1 MSVTL
6 SQSSRWFARPLALVV
21 AVLLTVVAG
30 TGFLGFR
37 YWQERQA
44 ANLAHERSRQVLET
58 LDRLK
63 TIIADVEA
71 QRRGYLLTLDPS
83 YLKAYGVSD
92 ESVRRDAQA
101 LQALVAGDPL
111 QSHRAGHL
119 ALTVAAKLREIDD
132 IVKTARTSSGPAALA
147 MIRSLDEIRSQ
158 IDQMVDHERFLLVDQ
173 ERRAEALEQRKAWL
187 IATAVVIVAV
197 LAGAALA
204 LARLEA
210 RRRRKATEENV
221 QLQSD
226 LLERDKKIRRLVDA
240 NIIGIIIWEIDGR
253 ILEANDAFLRMMGYD
268 REDLISGRMHRTD
281 LTPPEW
287 RDRDAHTVAEL
298 KRIGTVQPFEKE
310 YFRKDGSRVPV
321 LIGGAMFEEGTSQ
334 GVGFVLDLTE
344 RKRAEEALRQSEE
357 RFRTLVQFS
366 FDVYWETDAQH
377 RFTHQE
383 FAESLADAPASGSE
397 IGKTRWEVPYL
408 EPDEEA
414 WRKHRETL
422 DAHLPFRDFELAR
435 PAPDGSK
442 RYVSVS
448 GLPVFDETGR
458 FVGYRGVG
466 RHITERKRAEEA
478 LRAAQAELAH
488 ANRVTTMGQL
498 TASIAHE
505 VNQPIA
511 ATVTNAQ
518 AALRWLRAQPPD
530 LDEVRA
536 SLSRIVE
543 DGKRAGNVIGGIR
556 AFIKKVPPR
565 KDRFDL
571 NEAILEMIALT
582 RSEVLKH
589 GVLLRTELAPGL
601 PAVDGDRIQL
611 QQVILN
617 LILNAIEAMGGIDAG
632 TRELLIS
639 TEREAASGVLVTVR
653 DSGPGLDPTDM
664 ERVFKAFYTTKPK
677 GMGMGLAIC
686 RSMVEAHGGRMWASA
701 NEPRGR
707 RLSVYPAAG
716 TRREHSSPAR
726 PAQSSRMTDERLP
739 MLGQTVREVAAELTG
754 ALGGVMPA

>member
-1 MSVTL
+1 MSVAL
-6 SQSSRWFARPLALVV
+6 SQSFRWFARPLALVV
-21 AVLLTVVAG
+21 AALLTVVVA
-30 TGFLGFR
+30 TGFLGLR

-44 ANLAHERSRQVLET
+44 ENIAQERNRQVLET

-63 TIIADVEA
+63 TVIADVEA

-111 QSHRAGHL
+111 QNHRAGHL

-132 IVKTARTSSGPAALA
+132 IVKTARTYSGPAAMA

-187 IATAVVIVAV
+187 IATAIVIVAI
-197 LAGAALA
+197 LAVVALA

-210 RRRRKATEENV
+210 IRRRKAIAENV
-221 QLQSD
+221 ALHSG
-226 LLERDKKIRRLVDA
+226 LLARDKKIRRLVDA
-240 NIIGIIIWEIDGR
+240 NIVGIIIWEVEGR
-253 ILEANDAFLRMMGYD
+253 ILEANDEFLRMVGYD
-268 REDLISGRMHRTD
+268 REDLTAGRLHRTT

-287 RDRDAHTVAEL
+287 RDRDARTVTEL
-298 KRIGTVQPFEKE
+298 KQIGTALPFEKE
-310 YFRKDGSRVPV
+310 YLRKDGSRVPV

-334 GVGFVLDLTE
+334 GVGFVLDLTD
-344 RKRAEEALRQSEE
+344 RKRAVEALRQSEE

-377 RFTHQE
+377 RFIHQE
-383 FAESLADAPASGSE
+383 FAENLADAPELGSE
-397 IGKTRWEVPYL
+397 IGKRRWEVPYL

-422 DAHLPFRDFELAR
+422 DAKLPFRDFELAR

-466 RHITERKRAEEA
+466 RHITERRQAEEA
-478 LRAAQAELAH
+478 LRAMQAELAH
-488 ANRVTTMGQL
+488 VNRVTTMGEMS
-498 TASIAHE
+498 ASIAHE

-543 DGKRAGNVIGGIR
+543 DGKRAGNVISGIR
-556 AFIKKVPPR
+556 ALIHKVPPR

-571 NEAILEMIALT
+571 NEAVLEMVALT
-582 RSEVLKH
+582 RSELLNH
-589 GVLLRTELAPGL
+589 GILLQTELAPVL
-601 PAVDGDRIQL
+601 PRVDGDRTQL

-617 LILNAIEAMGGIDAG
+617 LILNAVEAMGGIDEG
-632 TRELLIS
+632 TCELRII
-639 TEREAASGVLVTVR
+639 TETEAAGGVLVTVR
-653 DSGPGLDPTDM
+653 DSGPGLDPEDT
-664 ERVFKAFYTTKPK
+664 ERVFTAFYTTKPK

-701 NEPRGR
+701 NEPRGAVFQFTLPR
-707 RLSVYPAAG
+707 ERDESIPARHVRSNPAA
-716 TRREHSSPAR
+716 
-726 PAQSSRMTDERLP
+726 
-739 MLGQTVREVAAELTG
+739 
-754 ALGGVMPA
+754 

>member
-6 SQSSRWFARPLALVV
+6 SQFSRWFARPLVLVI
-21 AVLLTVVAG
+21 AVLLTVVVA
-30 TGFLGFR
+30 TGFLGLR

-111 QSHRAGHL
+111 QNHRAGHL
-119 ALTVAAKLREIDD
+119 AVTVAAKLREIDD
-132 IVKTARTSSGPAALA
+132 IVKTAQTSSGPAALA

-187 IATAVVIVAV
+187 IATAIVIVAV
-197 LAGAALA
+197 LAGVALA

-210 RRRRKATEENV
+210 IRRRKAIAENV
-221 QLQSD
+221 TLQGD
-226 LLERDKKIRRLVDA
+226 LLARDKKIRRLVDA
-240 NIIGIIIWEIDGR
+240 NIVGIIIWEVEGR
-253 ILEANDAFLRMMGYD
+253 ILEANDEFLRMVGYD
-268 REDLISGRMHRTD
+268 REDLTAGRLHRTT

-287 RDRDAHTVAEL
+287 RDRDARTVAEL
-298 KRIGTVQPFEKE
+298 KRIGTAQPFEKE
-310 YFRKDGSRVPV
+310 YLRKDGSRVPV
-321 LIGGAMFEEGTSQ
+321 LIGGAMFEEGASQ

-344 RKRAEEALRQSEE
+344 RKRAVEALRQSEE

-366 FDVYWETDAQH
+366 FDVYWETDVQH
-377 RFTHQE
+377 RFIHQE
-383 FAESLADAPASGSE
+383 FAESLVDAPEVGSE

-422 DAHLPFRDFELAR
+422 DARLPFRDFELAR

-466 RHITERKRAEEA
+466 RHITERRRAEEA
-478 LRAAQAELAH
+478 LHAMQAELAH
-488 ANRVTTMGQL
+488 ANRVTTMGEL
-498 TASIAHE
+498 SASIAHE

-518 AALRWLRAQPPD
+518 AALRWLRAHPPD

-543 DGKRAGNVIGGIR
+543 DGNRAGNVIGGIR
-556 AFIKKVPPR
+556 AFINKVPPR

-582 RSEVLKH
+582 RSEMLKH
-589 GVLLRTELAPGL
+589 GISLQTELAPGL
-601 PAVDGDRIQL
+601 PRVEGDRTQL

-617 LILNAIEAMGGIDAG
+617 LVVNAIEAMGGIDEG
-632 TRELLIS
+632 TREFRIN
-639 TEREAASGVLVTVR
+639 TERAAAGGVLVTAR
-653 DSGPGLDPTDM
+653 DSGPGLDPENV
-664 ERVFKAFYTTKPK
+664 ERVFTAFYTTKPK

-686 RSMVEAHGGRMWASA
+686 RSMVEAHGGRMWVSA
-701 NEPRGR
+701 NEPRGAVFQFTLPR
-707 RLSVYPAAG
+707 ERDESIPARHVRPNPAA
-716 TRREHSSPAR
+716 
-726 PAQSSRMTDERLP
+726 
-739 MLGQTVREVAAELTG
+739 
-754 ALGGVMPA
+754 

>member
-1 MSVTL
+1 M
-6 SQSSRWFARPLALVV
+6 
-21 AVLLTVVAG
+21 LLTVVAG
-30 TGFLGFR
+30 SGFLGFR

-111 QSHRAGHL
+111 QNHRAGHL

-132 IVKTARTSSGPAALA
+132 IVKTAQTSSGPAALA

-197 LAGAALA
+197 LAVVALA

-210 RRRRKATEENV
+210 IRRRKAIAENV
-221 QLQSD
+221 TLHSD
-226 LLERDKKIRRLVDA
+226 LLARDKKIRRLVDA
-240 NIIGIIIWEIDGR
+240 NIVGIIIWEVEGR
-253 ILEANDAFLRMMGYD
+253 ILEANDEFLRMVGYD
-268 REDLISGRMHRTD
+268 REDLTSGRLHRTK

-287 RDRDAHTVAEL
+287 RDRDARTVAEL
-298 KRIGTVQPFEKE
+298 KRIGTAQPFEKE
-310 YFRKDGSRVPV
+310 YLRKDGSRVPV

-344 RKRAEEALRQSEE
+344 RKRAVEALRQSEE

-377 RFTHQE
+377 RFIHQE
-383 FAESLADAPASGSE
+383 FAESLADAPELGSE

-408 EPDEEA
+408 EPDAEA

-442 RYVSVS
+442 RCVSVS

-466 RHITERKRAEEA
+466 RHITERKRAEAA
-478 LRAAQAELAH
+478 LRSAHAELAH
-488 ANRVTTMGQL
+488 VNRVITMGQL

-505 VNQPIA
+505 VSQPIA
-511 ATVTNAQ
+511 ATALNAQ
-518 AALRWLRAQPPD
+518 AGLRWLGAQPPN
-530 LDEVRA
+530 LNEVRQV
-536 SLSRIVE
+536 LGRIV
-543 DGKRAGNVIGGIR
+543 DDSNRAGEVLGRIR
-556 AFIKKVPPR
+556 ALIKKAPPR
-565 KDRFDL
+565 KEGL
-571 NEAILEMIALT
+571 EINEAILEVIALT
-582 RSEVLKH
+582 RGEVLQN
-589 GVLLRTELAPGL
+589 GVSVRTQLAEGL
-601 PAVDGDRIQL
+601 PLIQADRVQL

-617 LILNAIEAMGGIDAG
+617 LIVNAIEAMRDVGEGA
-632 TRELLIS
+632 RELLIS
-639 TEREAASGVLVTVR
+639 TGGDASNGVHVSFR
-653 DSGPGLDPTDM
+653 DSGPGLDPASL
-664 ERVFKAFYTTKPK
+664 ERLFEAFYTTKSS
-677 GMGMGLAIC
+677 GLGMGLPIC
-686 RSMVEAHGGRMWASA
+686 HSIIEAHGGRIWAGV
-701 NEPRGR
+701 NEPRGAVFHFTLPLER
-707 RLSVYPAAG
+707 DETVTAERAG
-716 TRREHSSPAR
+716 P
-726 PAQSSRMTDERLP
+726 
-739 MLGQTVREVAAELTG
+739 
-754 ALGGVMPA
+754 MPAV